1 MVNMTVVLFSGK
13 KLRFEY
19 TRRFKDKDIFDF
31 NLLPCWLS
39 VTPLR
44 FKDKDFFSFNYKYVF
59 ILLNFYI
66 KYILYTFKKTF
77 SEKNFSN
84 FFWLTLQKLFRPT
97 TQKNFSTCLSKKFF
111 WSAFQNFF
119 LINLSKT
126 FFSTCLSKKKFLTYL
141 SKKFFRSSFQKNFYR
156 LTSPNNFFQPTSQKM
171 FFDLPT
177 YLSTYQPIFKIFFQP
192 ASYRTLYA
200 VQSQQIF
207 NKWRLLMEQCIL
219 IYNKFLFFKK

>member
-1 MVNMTVVLFSGK
+1 MVNMTLVLFSGK

-19 TRRFKDKDIFDF
+19 TWRFKDKDIFDF
-31 NLLPCWLS
+31 NLLPCWWS

-44 FKDKDFFSFNYKYVF
+44 FKDKDIFFFFYYYKYIF

-126 FFSTCLSKKKFLTYL
+126 FFSTCLSKKNFWPTL
-141 SKKFFRSSFQKNFYR
+141 QKNF
-156 LTSPNNFFQPTSQKM
+156 FGQAFKKI
-171 FFDLPT
+171 FIDLPLQT
-177 YLSTYQPIFKIFFQP
+177 TFFNLPLKKCFSIYLPTYQPIFKIFF
-192 ASYRTLYA
+192 STCF
-200 VQSQQIF
+200 I
-207 NKWRLLMEQCIL
+207 
-219 IYNKFLFFKK
+219 